1 MCMRLCMRVCMMGE
15 EQEQEGRGKMYKS
28 GMLDIGSRLPSL
40 IQRTKDTHYHQK
52 DSNHAEV
59 KEAKRTAAGSPRP
72 FKNVRGAT
80 RPEVGRSVM

>member
-1 MCMRLCMRVCMMGE
+1 MSDHDSQVSYTVNR
-15 EQEQEGRGKMYKS
+15 
-28 GMLDIGSRLPSL
+28 
-40 IQRTKDTHYHQK
+40 HYHQK

-59 KEAKRTAAGSPRP
+59 KEAKRTAAGSPRL